1 MMELIKTWLIGITC
15 AAMVVAL
22 AESLAPQGTVR
33 KIGKLTGGLILLLTI
48 LQPLAGW
55 ENIDLDGLMADYQ
68 AQVQGYSDD
77 LEQEN
82 QNLMKEIIA
91 EEAGAY
97 IVDKA
102 AETGFAC
109 TARVETQP
117 GEAGVPIPWSAAI
130 CGAYTGEQ
138 RAVLTQKI
146 ASELDIPAERQSYE
160 WEEVE

>member
-1 MMELIKTWLIGITC
+1 MIELIKTWLIGITC

-22 AESLAPQGTVR
+22 AESLCPQGTVR
-33 KIGKLTGGLILLLTI
+33 KIGKLTGGLILLLAI

-55 ENIDLDGLMADYQ
+55 RNIDLEGLMTEYQ
-68 AQVQGYSDD
+68 TQVQGYSDD
-77 LEQEN
+77 LEREN

-102 AETGFAC
+102 AETGFPCAVS
-109 TARVETQP
+109 VETEP
-117 GEAGVPIPWSAAI
+117 GDEGVPIPWSAVI
-130 CGAYTGEQ
+130 RGPYTGEQ
-138 RAVLTQKI
+138 RAALTQKI
-146 ASELDIPAERQSYE
+146 ASDLAIPAERQSYE